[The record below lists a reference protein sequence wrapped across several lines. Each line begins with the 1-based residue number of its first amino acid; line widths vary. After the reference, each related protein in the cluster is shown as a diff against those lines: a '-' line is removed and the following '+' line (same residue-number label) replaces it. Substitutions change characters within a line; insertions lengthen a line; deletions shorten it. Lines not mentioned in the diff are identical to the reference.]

1 MNISNTVHFREKV
14 TIGHYRI
21 RIVETATNDNTFDNL
36 WVTPDLD
43 FKVTV
48 FEIKYLRNGTR

>member
-36 WVTPDLD
+36 
-43 FKVTV
+43 
-48 FEIKYLRNGTR
+48 